1 MLMLLKKETR
11 LNNFYTCL
19 VFKNLQIH
27 IPLKTFDT
35 SCLLSKCC
43 LCHLQGRRG
52 RWEGWRGCG
61 CQLRRFILTTRCSCW
76 EKPPR
81 ESMCWWRELVC
92 IFPFTRHWGWT
103 SFVVKSNP
111 LEQALNNS
119 LFGKCAL
126 MKKKLLLTFEWEG
139 ILSTKSKVDLGCDT
153 RKERKGKKPQELK
166 NISLGLSKTNQKNLS

>member
-1 MLMLLKKETR
+1 M
-11 LNNFYTCL
+11 
-19 VFKNLQIH
+19 
-27 IPLKTFDT
+27 
-35 SCLLSKCC
+35 
-43 LCHLQGRRG
+43 
-52 RWEGWRGCG
+52 
-61 CQLRRFILTTRCSCW
+61 
-76 EKPPR
+76 
-81 ESMCWWRELVC
+81 
-92 IFPFTRHWGWT
+92 
-103 SFVVKSNP
+103 VKSNP